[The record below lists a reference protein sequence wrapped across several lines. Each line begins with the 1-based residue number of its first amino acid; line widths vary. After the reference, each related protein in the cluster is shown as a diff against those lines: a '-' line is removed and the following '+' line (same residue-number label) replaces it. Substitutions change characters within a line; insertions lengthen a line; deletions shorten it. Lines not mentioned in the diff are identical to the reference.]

1 MRIDKIVLSLGVI
14 TLVLA
19 MLLTTGV
26 AYAFETGNI
35 IKIND
40 KPTSTLGVEGFNVAF
55 LNDVKTT
62 GDGKIT
68 VKITGDTTASVDITG
83 LKNVGDS
90 ATAIFTIENSS
101 RDFAAELNAF
111 VENSNTE
118 YFRATVL
125 PSEDVI
131 EAKFGA
137 LYKAFQF
144 GAPPHAGVAP
154 GVDRMIMLLT
164 ESHLIRFCTNIIL
177 HKC

>member
-19 MLLTTGV
+19 MLLSTSV

-55 LNDVKTT
+55 LKNTKTI
-62 GDGKIT
+62 GDGKTT

-83 LKNVGDS
+83 LKNVGDL
-90 ATAIFTIENSS
+90 ATAIFTIKNSS

-111 VENSNTE
+111 VENTNTE
-118 YFRATVL
+118 YFKATVSLSDKLIESRNGSATVRFTVELIKL
-125 PSEDVI
+125 PILNDVEATI
-131 EAKFGA
+131 EVNI
-137 LYKAFQF
+137 
-144 GAPPHAGVAP
+144 VADP
-154 GVDRMIMLLT
+154 VM
-164 ESHLIRFCTNIIL
+164 E
-177 HKC
+177 K